1 MSTTME
7 YLNCSVD
14 EGLVSKMLIQLGFGK
29 SESGRWPSGL
39 KVDTLRELV
48 AALEADLELTTVI
61 GAAVKARQDSR
72 PSGSS
77 PRIARTPDSVL
88 RAVESGHINADEL
101 MAALKSLKAQLFSDS
116 VPQHQVLA

>member
-61 GAAVKARQDSR
+61 GAAVKSRQDSR

-101 MAALKSLKAQLFSDS
+101 MAALKSLKA
-116 VPQHQVLA
+116 

>member
-14 EGLVSKMLIQLGFGK
+14 EGLVSKMLTTLGFSK
-29 SESGRWPSGL
+29 SESGRWPTGL
-39 KVDTLRELV
+39 KVDTLREIVAVLDGDLNLV
-48 AALEADLELTTVI
+48 DNL
-61 GAAVKARQDSR
+61 GAAIKSRQDSR

-101 MAALKSLKAQLFSDS
+101 MEALKSLKA
-116 VPQHQVLA
+116 

>member
-7 YLNCSVD
+7 YLNCSTD
-14 EGLVSKMLIQLGFGK
+14 EGLVTKMLSHLGFEK
-29 SESGRWPSGL
+29 LDSGRWPSGL
-39 KVDTLRELV
+39 KVDTLREIF
-48 AALEADLELTTVI
+48 AMLESVGEITTTL
-61 GAAVKARQDSR
+61 GAAIKSRQDSR

-101 MAALKSLKAQLFSDS
+101 MDALKSLKA
-116 VPQHQVLA
+116 